1 MRLTWSDV
9 VATVLVA
16 ASSLLF
22 ALWTTGAAFAGASTR
37 VVGAIVFGLG
47 IAACTSDRQA
57 MASVYGAEGQ
67 RRAAPIGYV
76 VVMSL
81 LGATALIAGVLTLAA
96 GSEAMLATLAGAMLA
111 LWVLATIRHAG
122 AGSLGRSRDAALPR
136 P

>member
-1 MRLTWSDV
+1 
-9 VATVLVA
+9 
-16 ASSLLF
+16 
-22 ALWTTGAAFAGASTR
+22 
-37 VVGAIVFGLG
+37 
-47 IAACTSDRQA
+47 

>member
-16 ASSLLF
+16 AASLLF

-37 VVGAIVFGLG
+37 VVGVIVFGLG

-57 MASVYGAEGQ
+57 MASVYGAQGQ
-67 RRAAPIGYV
+67 RRAPIGYV

-96 GSEAMLATLAGAMLA
+96 GSQAMLATLAGAMLA
-111 LWVLATIRHAG
+111 LWVLATVRHAG
-122 AGSLGRSRDAALPR
+122 AGSPERSRDAALPR